1 MLVVHSYLDALEYLV
16 NCFCECQLNVGAD
29 ICQAP
34 GFITDPK
41 WCLQGSVQHYQ
52 MLCQALD
59 KKKKKIIRLMYKVK
73 T

>member
-41 WCLQGSVQHYQ
+41 WCLQGSVQHYH
-52 MLCQALD
+52 MLCQSLH
-59 KKKKKIIRLMYKVK
+59 KKKIIRLMYKVK